1 MSDWNDEE
9 VWEDLGGDILKKM
22 QDKLLEIVTKLE
34 RQHKELKEDYNK
46 FVHETIQ
53 VIKKFSLK
61 FWNI

>member
-9 VWEDLGGDILKKM
+9 VWEDLGGDILKKT

>member
-9 VWEDLGGDILKKM
+9 VWEYLGGDILKKT

-53 VIKKFSLK
+53 VIKKFILK

>member
-9 VWEDLGGDILKKM
+9 VWEDLGGDILKKT
-22 QDKLLEIVTKLE
+22 QEKLLEIVTKLE